1 MALDTDKFTKLCNRL
16 VSIGL
21 DGDGPPEL
29 PADPEQAVKDAAKLL
44 PLVFRTAYVDPLVAQ
59 LDSAAVQDPTTL
71 ETLGRGCVRSHNP
84 TFGVSDQLHR
94 FLAVVSD
101 FYRSFLSARRRAIAN
116 FPIIEATLPPVATF
130 KNTADFGP
138 FTITAESVQRVIGA
152 PIGVVSLPSVYRDNP
167 LLWAALAHETG
178 GHDVIHADLGL
189 EPELAAD
196 VLSLFGVG
204 DVQPG
209 QSLSTKQLQGLLWS
223 FWIDETAA
231 DIYGLLNIG
240 PQFAVSLAALL
251 TSLGGNV
258 PHVRTSTGSNPD
270 TGLLDEHPTDIL
282 RIHVAIGVIQS
293 LRGLSV
299 TTRQGYIDDLKALA
313 TLWRRIRARP
323 RSSSRANCQFLRT
336 PRPLPF
342 RSTRAYRSRSCRTGR
357 SRLGALIANTK
368 PQALGGHNI
377 QELETWDDLDEA
389 AAQRIA
395 AAFLAGT
402 AVDDLGD
409 DAQLLAG
416 ALIALTS
423 DPDEYDQV
431 TGLLNKAL
439 TVSFQRDPIWGP
451 PIPDHFFVRST
462 LTKTPTPA
470 ASTSRSTKPK
480 RLASELV
487 DLSVETATCVA
498 APP

>member
-1 MALDTDKFTKLCNRL
+1 MALDTDKFTQLCKRL

-44 PLVFRTAYVDPLVAQ
+44 PLAFRTAYVDPLVAQ

-71 ETLGRGCVRSHNP
+71 ETLAGAVYDHNP
-84 TFGVSDQLHR
+84 TFGVSDQLQR

-101 FYRSFLSARRRAIAN
+101 FYRSFLSARRRAMAD
-116 FPIIEATLPPVATF
+116 FPILEASLPPVATF
-130 KNTADFGP
+130 KNKADFGP
-138 FTITAESVQRVIGA
+138 FTITAEGVQQLIGA
-152 PIGVVSLPSVYRDNP
+152 PIGVVSLPSAYRDNP
-167 LLWAALAHETG
+167 VLWAALAHETG
-178 GHDVIHADLGL
+178 GHDVIHADLAL

-196 VLSLFGVG
+196 VRSLFGVG
-204 DVQPG
+204 DIQPG
-209 QSLSTKQLQGLLWS
+209 QDLSTKQLQGLLWS

-258 PHVRTSTGSNPD
+258 PQVRTSTGTNPD

-282 RIHVAIGVIQS
+282 RIHVAIGVVQS

-299 TTRQGYIDDLKALA
+299 TTRQGYINDLKALA
-313 TLWRRIRARP
+313 TLCAGGATQVQLQGQLPI
-323 RSSSRANCQFLRT
+323 SSDPASPAIPIDQSL
-336 PRPLPF
+336 PLALLQDGAI
-342 RSTRAYRSRSCRTGR
+342 SV
-357 SRLGALIANTK
+357 GALIANTK

-439 TVSFQRDPIWGP
+439 TVSFRRDPIWGP
-451 PIPDHFFVRST
+451 PVPDHFFVRSS
-462 LTKTPTPA
+462 LTKPSPS
-470 ASTSRSTKPK
+470 ASTSRSTKPAARK
-480 RLASELV
+480 RSR
-487 DLSVETATCVA
+487 
-498 APP
+498 